1 MPMQTPI
8 HFSSETTD
16 AGTLHTTLQ
25 LLKEN
30 NYHCD
35 YSTQPVKIPPPP
47 YALVA
52 QMVKHLPT
60 MWETQAQSL
69 G

>member
-1 MPMQTPI
+1 MQTPI

-60 MWETQAQSL
+60 MWETQVQSL